1 MKNIAALRSP
11 QAGTADAPV
20 QRLGKVVEFLAEG
33 SLYRVECEDGAW
45 QCRRAASCLLR
56 PEPGD
61 TVLISGP
68 DRYHVYLIAVIDQ
81 ADTSAA
87 RIETTGRLV
96 LAAPS
101 GGVQIESGETIRLQS
116 AKAVEVSSERF
127 ALNASEADCKVDQLN
142 YVGSAVRAMTAS
154 IHVVGRL
161 CETVMDR
168 LVHIS
173 RTAFR
178 MTEQTEQ
185 LRCGQLDYEAAD
197 LARIHAAQTVV
208 TAQAVVK
215 VDAKQIHMG

>member
-1 MKNIAALRSP
+1 MNIAALRSP
-11 QAGTADAPV
+11 QAGTDDAPV
-20 QRLGKVVEFLAEG
+20 QRLGKVVEHLPEG
-33 SLYRVECEDGAW
+33 SLYRVECDDGAW

-56 PEPGD
+56 PELGD
-61 TVLISGP
+61 TVLIAGP

-81 ADTSAA
+81 ADDTTAH
-87 RIETTGRLV
+87 IETKGRLT
-96 LAAPS
+96 LATPA
-101 GGVQIESGETIRLQS
+101 GGVHIESGEAIRLQS

-127 ALNASEADCKVDQLN
+127 ALTATQADCKVDRLN
-142 YVGSAVRAMTAS
+142 YVGNAVKAMATS

-185 LRCGQLDYEAAD
+185 VRCGQLDYEATD
-197 LARIHAAQTVV
+197 LARIHATQTVV